1 MSAVPPRLSTELQR
15 LGRCCQGGRVRLRD
29 LQGGLQS
36 RDQALL
42 TGVLS
47 VCFLHPVPMPGI
59 STIFGLAIAAVG
71 ARMALGLGPWL
82 PGRWLD
88 RDFPGPGLQ
97 KLFGAGSGIARR
109 LERFIKPR
117 GRFIS
122 AHPWVLRLN
131 GAAIAA
137 CGLLLA
143 VPAPPG
149 TNFPPASALLLLS
162 IGTLEADALWLAA
175 GYVALALNFLFFG
188 ALLGLGWEGLKALL
202 G

>member
-1 MSAVPPRLSTELQR
+1 MKAPSRLSAELER
-15 LGRCCQGGRVRLRD
+15 LARCCSGGRMRLRE
-29 LQGGLQS
+29 LLPGLQP

-42 TGVLS
+42 TATLS
-47 VCFLHPVPMPGI
+47 ICFMHPVPMPGV
-59 STIFGLAIAAVG
+59 STVFGLAIAAIG
-71 ARMALGLGPWL
+71 ARMALGLGPWI

-97 KLFGAGSGIARR
+97 RVFRAGSGVVRR

-117 GRFIS
+117 GLFIS

-131 GAAIAA
+131 GAAIAV

-143 VPAPPG
+143 MPAPPG
-149 TNFPPASALLLLS
+149 TNFPPAAALFLLS

-175 GYVALALNFLFFG
+175 GYGALALNALFFG
-188 ALLGLGWEGLKALL
+188 ALLGLGWGGVKALL